1 LSKISLRVSL
11 VAILALIALA
21 ALAAAADYP
30 ETLPPP
36 PELMEAGDTPPT
48 AEEIRDALTPPPV
61 VVAQP
66 QPAAQSYTTTA
77 EPADNPYEP
86 RVVYTAPDPVDPTYI
101 PQTTQPA
108 PTATAPVFVPVSRG
122 YSGSGIVISAPSS
135 SMPVDYFELPVD
147 DGGTMIPGV
156 LIPEM
161 EDDFYAPTPARIE
174 PPRTGLSVRQ
184 LEPFFALA
192 KGTEGQALEARR
204 TGNDAAYYEM
214 LRKSIDAYM
223 HIVTSADAGGEA
235 REEAWYGIARCEYRM
250 ANWWRAFQA
259 LERSF
264 PEEYNPGEVAGRM
277 KLESFIGERL
287 WRMGDTPVQDA
298 RDKNMPLNGYQSAA
312 RVYAAMVENVPA
324 HDDTPLAL
332 LRQGDAASLIN
343 DWDNAARYYRQ
354 LVEYFPDSEEAMQ
367 GRSSLTEAIYR
378 QEWPRGFPEAARD
391 DVQNIMG
398 DVVRADSGLSAE
410 ALDRR
415 RRAEEVANDL
425 DADIKLRHAK
435 EYLKSVK
442 LRKSREG
449 AVFLLQ
455 EIVRMYPRTEQAAEA
470 GDLLLSL
477 GVTPEAPVDPVGHT
491 PFVPQTYPPE
501 PEFDPY
507 GTPSGYAD
515 TDSYVTFDIPT
526 DIPAMGLPASP
537 TRETVYQSLPDPV
550 PVQ

>member
-1 LSKISLRVSL
+1 MSKISLRVSL
-11 VAILALIALA
+11 AAILALIAFV
-21 ALAAAADYP
+21 ALVAAADYP

-36 PELMEAGDTPPT
+36 VELLDTSDTPPT

-66 QPAAQSYTTTA
+66 QPVTQSYTVTV
-77 EPADNPYEP
+77 EPTDSPYEP
-86 RVVYTAPDPVDPTYI
+86 RVVYTAPDPVDPMFV
-101 PQTTQPA
+101 PQTVQSPVITS
-108 PTATAPVFVPVSRG
+108 APVFVPVSRG
-122 YSGSGIVISAPSS
+122 YSGPGIVISAPST
-135 SMPVDYFELPVD
+135 SMPVDYFELPI
-147 DGGTMIPGV
+147 DGAGTMIPGV

-174 PPRTGLSVRQ
+174 PTRTGLSIRQ

-192 KGTEGQALEARR
+192 KGTEGQALEARQA
-204 TGNDAAYYEM
+204 GNDTAYYEM

-223 HIVTSADAGGEA
+223 HIITSADAGGEA
-235 REEAWYGIARCEYRM
+235 REEAWYGVARCEYRL
-250 ANWWRAFQA
+250 ANWWRTFQA

-287 WRMGDTPVQDA
+287 WRMGDTPVPDA

-312 RVYAAMVENVPA
+312 RVYAAMVENVPV

-343 DWDNAARYYRQ
+343 DWDNAARHYRT

-398 DVVRADSGLSAE
+398 DVVRADSSLSVE

-415 RRAEEVANDL
+415 RRAEEVAISL

-435 EYLKSVK
+435 DYLKSVK

-449 AVFLLQ
+449 AIFLLQ
-455 EIVRMYPRTEQAAEA
+455 EIVRMYPRTEQATEA

-477 GVTPEAPVDPVGHT
+477 GVTPDAPIEPTGHT
-491 PFVPQTYPPE
+491 PFIPQTYPPE

-526 DIPAMGLPASP
+526 DIPTMGLPASP